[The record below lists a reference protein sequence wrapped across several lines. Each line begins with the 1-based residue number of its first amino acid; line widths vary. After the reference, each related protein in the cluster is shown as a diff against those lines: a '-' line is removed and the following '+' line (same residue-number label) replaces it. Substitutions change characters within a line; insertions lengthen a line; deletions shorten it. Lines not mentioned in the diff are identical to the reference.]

1 MSDDTSSPRGL
12 SARALAD
19 WAALA
24 EPTPTPSPFEPGAVT
39 GLPAPV
45 RRWLTHVIE
54 AGTPLRSAVELRM
67 HGEIRLGAWR
77 PFTAVQRLTPA
88 GGFVWA
94 ATARLLGL
102 PVTGFDRFTGD
113 TGEMRW
119 RLLNALPVMGAT
131 GDDITRSA
139 AGRHAG
145 ELLLAAPGAAFEP
158 GVSWKAVDGERA
170 VATIREGRRAHEV
183 TLTIDERGAL
193 TELHMTRRG
202 NPGKEPFGEYPF
214 GAVLEDEVSF
224 DGFTIPRRV
233 TAGWHHRT
241 ECWAEGEFIR
251 YTVDQARYR

>member
-1 MSDDTSSPRGL
+1 MGDDTSPPRGL
-12 SARALAD
+12 SARARAD

-24 EPTPTPSPFEPGAVT
+24 EPTPTASLFEPSAVA
-39 GLPAPV
+39 GLPDPV
-45 RRWLTHVIE
+45 RRWLTHAID

-102 PVTGFDRFTGD
+102 PVTGFDRFTWD

-119 RLLNALPVMGAT
+119 RLLNALPVMSAT

-145 ELLLAAPGAAFEP
+145 ELLLAAPGAALEP
-158 GVSWKAVDGERA
+158 GVPWKALDDERA
-170 VATIREGRRAHEV
+170 VATIREARRAHEV
-183 TLTIDERGAL
+183 TLTIDGRGAL
-193 TELHMTRRG
+193 TEFHMTRWG
-202 NPGKEPFGEYPF
+202 NPGNGPFGEYPF

-224 DGFTIPRRV
+224 GGFTIPRNV
-233 TAGWHHRT
+233 TAGWHHQT
-241 ECWAEGEFIR
+241 ERWPEGEFIR
-251 YTVDQARYR
+251 YTVDHARYR